1 MRGRKDPRSNLPF
14 KSISEPNPILHE
26 RRLILFTLAPW
37 INCLPLMRAVS
48 LRVPLQELGTPDEQ
62 RVRMGQISCMGIVVD
77 VRRTCAD
84 ETTPFI

>member
-26 RRLILFTLAPW
+26 RRLILVTLAPW
-37 INCLPLMRAVS
+37 INFLPLS

-62 RVRMGQISCMGIVVD
+62 QVRMGQISCMGIVVD